1 MVVNIE
7 YDAEESSRNKKK
19 ILKDRTLI
27 KQAENVEFVTN
38 KHIQQ

>member
-1 MVVNIE
+1 MMPKKV
-7 YDAEESSRNKKK
+7 AEIKKK

-38 KHIQQ
+38 KYIQQ